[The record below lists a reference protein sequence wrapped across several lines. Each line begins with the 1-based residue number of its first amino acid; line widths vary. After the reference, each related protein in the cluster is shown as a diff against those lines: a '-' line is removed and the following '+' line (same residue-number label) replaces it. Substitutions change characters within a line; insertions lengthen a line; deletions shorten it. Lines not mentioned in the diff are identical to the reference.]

1 MKKLLLIFFIFILNS
16 CQTPLGGAK
25 DVENID
31 PEERPGIESIEAGL
45 WMQMNNY
52 EEQLKTSGS
61 RVKDKNLDKYL
72 KDLLCA
78 LTVYCKDIRVYVLD
92 IPYFN
97 AFMAPNGMMVVWTGL
112 LLRVGNEAQL
122 AAVIGHE
129 AGHYIRRHSLKA
141 WLDAKARTDLMAIL
155 SIGLA
160 VGGVPGGG
168 DIFNISQLLQ
178 AGIMAKHSRDNEREA
193 DEIGLDSLIKAGYD
207 PDEAPKI
214 WENILKEMELGENK
228 NPPAFFS
235 SHPNPKE
242 RIKNLFNFKTL
253 NKRISYKSN
262 GKLIIVFDYLNTVP
276 LNLYFTPDVIS
287 QDILSITSVINRL
300 DKSIRKDTILRL
312 NRSFYKEVFGI
323 KYFNLLKDIGITI
336 DDGKKSMSKLIK
348 EARLCLFTYDST
360 GFLENYIY
368 NIPSIIFSNKN
379 YLNVINNEFY
389 PKYKELQKNEILFD
403 EEENLTKHINSKWN

>member
-1 MKKLLLIFFIFILNS
+1 MKKLLLIFLIFILNS
-16 CQTPLGGAK
+16 CQIPLGGAK
-25 DVENID
+25 DVKNIE
-31 PEERPGIESIEAGL
+31 PEERPNIESIEAGL
-45 WMQMNNY
+45 WMQMDNY
-52 EEQLKTSGS
+52 EEKLKTSGS
-61 RVKDKNLDKYL
+61 RLKDKNLDKYL
-72 KDLLCA
+72 KDILCN
-78 LTVYCKDIRVYVLD
+78 LTEYRQDIRVYVQD

-141 WLDAKARTDLMAIL
+141 WLDAKTRTDLMAIV

-228 NPPAFFS
+228 NPPAFFA

-242 RIKNLFNFKTL
+242 RIKNLKEQTKKYSDIKRNH
-253 NKRISYKSN
+253 NKENLKNIISPHTKN
-262 GKLIIVFDYLNTVP
+262 WIKNEIRTNNKIE
-276 LNLYFTPDVIS
+276 
-287 QDILSITSVINRL
+287 QTS
-300 DKSIRKDTILRL
+300 
-312 NRSFYKEVFGI
+312 F
-323 KYFNLLKDIGITI
+323 
-336 DDGKKSMSKLIK
+336 
-348 EARLCLFTYDST
+348 
-360 GFLENYIY
+360 
-368 NIPSIIFSNKN
+368 IFSNFFDNKEDSHLLKF
-379 YLNVINNEFY
+379 YQGEIYRLKKEEKNNE
-389 PKYKELQKNEILFD
+389 KAIELYKESI
-403 EEENLTKHINSKWN
+403 EENDNFPDVYRELGLLLLKEEKKDEARKNLEKYVTLAPNAKDVEIVKSYIK

>member
-112 LLRVGNEAQL
+112 LLRVENEAQL
-122 AAVIGHE
+122 SAVIGHE
-129 AGHYIRRHSLKA
+129 AGHYIKRHSLKA
-141 WLDAKARTDLMAIL
+141 WLDAKARTDLMALL

-168 DIFNISQLLQ
+168 SIFNVTQLLQ
-178 AGIMAKHSRDNEREA
+178 VGIMAKHSRDNEREA
-193 DEIGLDSLIKAGYD
+193 DEIGLDALIKAGYD
-207 PDEAPKI
+207 PDEAPKV
-214 WENILKEMELGENK
+214 WENIIKEMELGENK
-228 NPPAFFS
+228 KPPAFLA

-242 RIKNLFNFKTL
+242 RIKNLQEQTKGYSKIERKKNKENLKKIIHPYLKKWIRNEIRVNNKIEQTEFVFSKVFNDT
-253 NKRISYKSN
+253 N
-262 GKLIIVFDYLNTVP
+262 
-276 LNLYFTPDVIS
+276 NLYLLKFYQGEIYRLKKDEEKNKKAIKLYRDSIKENKDFPDVYRE
-287 QDILSITSVINRL
+287 LGL
-300 DKSIRKDTILRL
+300 L
-312 NRSFYKEVFGI
+312 
-323 KYFNLLKDIGITI
+323 LLK
-336 DDGKKSMSKLIK
+336 
-348 EARLCLFTYDST
+348 E
-360 GFLENYIY
+360 
-368 NIPSIIFSNKN
+368 NKN
-379 YLNVINNEFY
+379 NEAKEKLK
-389 PKYKELQKNEILFD
+389 KYVDLAPNAKDVEIV
-403 EEENLTKHINSKWN
+403 KSYIK

>member
-25 DVENID
+25 DVENIK
-31 PEERPGIESIEAGL
+31 PEERPDIESVEAGL

-112 LLRVGNEAQL
+112 LLRAENEAQL
-122 AAVIGHE
+122 SAVIGHE

-141 WLDAKARTDLMAIL
+141 WLDAKARTDLMALL

-168 DIFNISQLLQ
+168 SIFNVTQLLQ
-178 AGIMAKHSRDNEREA
+178 VGIMAKHSRDNEREA
-193 DEIGLDSLIKAGYD
+193 DEIGLDALIKAGYD
-207 PDEAPKI
+207 PDEAPKV
-214 WENILKEMELGENK
+214 WENIIKEMELGENK
-228 NPPAFFS
+228 KPPAFLA

-242 RIKNLFNFKTL
+242 RIKNLQEQTKGYSKIERKKNKENLKKIIHPYLKKWIRNEIRVNNKIEQTEFVFSKVFNDT
-253 NKRISYKSN
+253 N
-262 GKLIIVFDYLNTVP
+262 
-276 LNLYFTPDVIS
+276 NLY
-287 QDILSITSVINRL
+287 
-300 DKSIRKDTILRL
+300 
-312 NRSFYKEVFGI
+312 
-323 KYFNLLKDIGITI
+323 LLKFYQGEIYRL
-336 DDGKKSMSKLIK
+336 KKDEEKNKKAIKLYRDSIK
-348 EARLCLFTYDST
+348 ENKDFPDAYRELGL
-360 GFLENYIY
+360 LLLKE
-368 NIPSIIFSNKN
+368 NKN
-379 YLNVINNEFY
+379 NEAKEKLK
-389 PKYKELQKNEILFD
+389 KYVDLAPNAKDVEIV
-403 EEENLTKHINSKWN
+403 KSYIK

>member
-61 RVKDKNLDKYL
+61 RVKDKKLDKYL
-72 KDLLCA
+72 KDLLCT

-112 LLRVGNEAQL
+112 LLRAENEAQL
-122 AAVIGHE
+122 SAVIGHE

-141 WLDAKARTDLMAIL
+141 WLDAKARTDLMALL

-168 DIFNISQLLQ
+168 SIFNVTQLLQ
-178 AGIMAKHSRDNEREA
+178 VGIMAKHSRDNEREA
-193 DEIGLDSLIKAGYD
+193 DEIGLDALIKAGYD
-207 PDEAPKI
+207 PDEAPKV
-214 WENILKEMELGENK
+214 WENIIKEMELGENK
-228 NPPAFFS
+228 KPPAFLA

-242 RIKNLFNFKTL
+242 RIKNLKQQTKRYSKIERKKNKENLKKIIHPYLKKWIRNEIRVNNKIEQTEFVFSKVFNDT
-253 NKRISYKSN
+253 N
-262 GKLIIVFDYLNTVP
+262 
-276 LNLYFTPDVIS
+276 NLY
-287 QDILSITSVINRL
+287 
-300 DKSIRKDTILRL
+300 
-312 NRSFYKEVFGI
+312 
-323 KYFNLLKDIGITI
+323 LLKFYQGEIYRL
-336 DDGKKSMSKLIK
+336 KKDEEKNKKAIKLYRDSIK
-348 EARLCLFTYDST
+348 ENKDFPDAYRELGL
-360 GFLENYIY
+360 LLLKE
-368 NIPSIIFSNKN
+368 NKN
-379 YLNVINNEFY
+379 NEAKEKLK
-389 PKYKELQKNEILFD
+389 KYVDLAPNAKDVEIV
-403 EEENLTKHINSKWN
+403 KSYIK

>member
-72 KDLLCA
+72 KDLLCT

-112 LLRVGNEAQL
+112 LLRAENEAQL
-122 AAVIGHE
+122 SAVIGHE

-141 WLDAKARTDLMAIL
+141 WLDAKARTDLMALL

-168 DIFNISQLLQ
+168 SIFNVTQLLQ
-178 AGIMAKHSRDNEREA
+178 VGIMAKHSRDNEREA
-193 DEIGLDSLIKAGYD
+193 DEIGLDALIKAGYD
-207 PDEAPKI
+207 PDEAPKV
-214 WENILKEMELGENK
+214 WENIIKEMELGENK
-228 NPPAFFS
+228 KPPAFLA

-242 RIKNLFNFKTL
+242 RIKNLEQQTKRYSKIERKKNKENLKKIIHPYLKKWIRNEIRVNNKIEQTEFVFSKVFNDT
-253 NKRISYKSN
+253 N
-262 GKLIIVFDYLNTVP
+262 
-276 LNLYFTPDVIS
+276 NLY
-287 QDILSITSVINRL
+287 
-300 DKSIRKDTILRL
+300 
-312 NRSFYKEVFGI
+312 
-323 KYFNLLKDIGITI
+323 LLKFYQGEIYRL
-336 DDGKKSMSKLIK
+336 KKDEEKNKKAIKLYRDSIK
-348 EARLCLFTYDST
+348 ENKDFPDAYRELGL
-360 GFLENYIY
+360 LLLKE
-368 NIPSIIFSNKN
+368 NKN
-379 YLNVINNEFY
+379 NEAKEKLK
-389 PKYKELQKNEILFD
+389 KYVDLAPNAKDVEIV
-403 EEENLTKHINSKWN
+403 KSYIK

>member
-25 DVENID
+25 NVENIK
-31 PEERPGIESIEAGL
+31 PEERPSIESVEAGL

-72 KDLLCA
+72 KDLLCT

-112 LLRVGNEAQL
+112 LLRVENEAQL
-122 AAVIGHE
+122 SAVIGHE
-129 AGHYIRRHSLKA
+129 AGHYIKRHSLKA
-141 WLDAKARTDLMAIL
+141 WLDAKARTDLMALL

-168 DIFNISQLLQ
+168 NIFNITQLLQ

-193 DEIGLDSLIKAGYD
+193 DEIGLDALIKAGYD
-207 PDEAPKI
+207 PDEAPKV
-214 WENILKEMELGENK
+214 WENIIKEMELGENK
-228 NPPAFFS
+228 KPPAFLA

-242 RIKNLFNFKTL
+242 RIKNLEKQTKKYAKIERKK
-253 NKRISYKSN
+253 NKENLKKIIQPYLKKWIRNEIRVNNKIEQTEFVLETIFEDNKNKYLLKFYKGEVYRLRGNIENNYDKAIDYYNESIKAKKDFPN
-262 GKLIIVFDYLNTVP
+262 VYRELGLLQLKKEKNNEAKKNLKKYLELAKNPKDEPIIKSYLN
-276 LNLYFTPDVIS
+276 
-287 QDILSITSVINRL
+287 
-300 DKSIRKDTILRL
+300 
-312 NRSFYKEVFGI
+312 
-323 KYFNLLKDIGITI
+323 
-336 DDGKKSMSKLIK
+336 
-348 EARLCLFTYDST
+348 
-360 GFLENYIY
+360 
-368 NIPSIIFSNKN
+368 
-379 YLNVINNEFY
+379 
-389 PKYKELQKNEILFD
+389 
-403 EEENLTKHINSKWN
+403 

>member
-1 MKKLLLIFFIFILNS
+1 MKKLLLIFLIFILNS

-25 DVENID
+25 DVKNIE
-31 PEERPGIESIEAGL
+31 PEERPNIESIEAGL
-45 WMQMNNY
+45 WMQMDNY
-52 EEQLKTSGS
+52 EEKLKTSGS
-61 RVKDKNLDKYL
+61 RLKDKNLDKYL
-72 KDLLCA
+72 KDILCN
-78 LTVYCKDIRVYVLD
+78 LTEYCQDIRVYVQD

-207 PDEAPKI
+207 PDEAPKV
-214 WENILKEMELGENK
+214 WENIIKEMELGENK
-228 NPPAFFS
+228 NPPAFFA

-242 RIKNLFNFKTL
+242 RIKNLKEQTKKYSDIKRNH
-253 NKRISYKSN
+253 NKENLKNIISPHTKN
-262 GKLIIVFDYLNTVP
+262 WIKNEIRTNNKIE
-276 LNLYFTPDVIS
+276 
-287 QDILSITSVINRL
+287 QTS
-300 DKSIRKDTILRL
+300 
-312 NRSFYKEVFGI
+312 F
-323 KYFNLLKDIGITI
+323 
-336 DDGKKSMSKLIK
+336 
-348 EARLCLFTYDST
+348 
-360 GFLENYIY
+360 
-368 NIPSIIFSNKN
+368 IFSNFFDNKEDSHLLKF
-379 YLNVINNEFY
+379 YQGEIYRLKKEEKNNE
-389 PKYKELQKNEILFD
+389 KAIELYKESI
-403 EEENLTKHINSKWN
+403 EENDNFPDVYRELGLLLLKEEKKDEARKNLEKYVTLAPNAKDVEIVKSYIK

>member
-61 RVKDKNLDKYL
+61 RVKDKKLDKYL
-72 KDLLCA
+72 KDLLCT

-112 LLRVGNEAQL
+112 LLRVENEAQL
-122 AAVIGHE
+122 SAVIGHE
-129 AGHYIRRHSLKA
+129 AGHYIKRHSLKA
-141 WLDAKARTDLMAIL
+141 WLDAKARTDLMALL

-168 DIFNISQLLQ
+168 SIFNVTQLLQ
-178 AGIMAKHSRDNEREA
+178 VGIMAKHSRDNEREA
-193 DEIGLDSLIKAGYD
+193 DEIGLDALIKAGYD
-207 PDEAPKI
+207 PDEAPKV
-214 WENILKEMELGENK
+214 WENIIKEMELGENK
-228 NPPAFFS
+228 KPPAFLA

-242 RIKNLFNFKTL
+242 RIKNLQEQTKGYSKIERKKNKENLKKIIHPYLKKWIRNEIRVNNKIEQTEFVFSKVFNDT
-253 NKRISYKSN
+253 N
-262 GKLIIVFDYLNTVP
+262 
-276 LNLYFTPDVIS
+276 NLYLLKFYQGEIYRLKKDEEKNKKAIKLYRDSIKENKDFPDVYRE
-287 QDILSITSVINRL
+287 LGL
-300 DKSIRKDTILRL
+300 L
-312 NRSFYKEVFGI
+312 
-323 KYFNLLKDIGITI
+323 LLK
-336 DDGKKSMSKLIK
+336 
-348 EARLCLFTYDST
+348 E
-360 GFLENYIY
+360 
-368 NIPSIIFSNKN
+368 NKN
-379 YLNVINNEFY
+379 NEAKEKLK
-389 PKYKELQKNEILFD
+389 KYVDLAPNAKDVEIV
-403 EEENLTKHINSKWN
+403 KSYIK

>member
-1 MKKLLLIFFIFILNS
+1 MKKLLLIFLIFILNS

-25 DVENID
+25 DVKNIE
-31 PEERPGIESIEAGL
+31 PEERPNIESIEAGL
-45 WMQMNNY
+45 WMQMDNY
-52 EEQLKTSGS
+52 EDKLKTSGS
-61 RVKDKNLDKYL
+61 RLKDKNLDKYL
-72 KDLLCA
+72 KDILCN
-78 LTVYCKDIRVYVLD
+78 LTEYCQDIRVYVQD
-92 IPYFN
+92 IPHFN

-112 LLRVGNEAQL
+112 LLRVENEAQL

-242 RIKNLFNFKTL
+242 RIKNLKEQTKKYSDIKRNH
-253 NKRISYKSN
+253 NKENLKNIISPHTKN
-262 GKLIIVFDYLNTVP
+262 WIKNEIRTNNKIE
-276 LNLYFTPDVIS
+276 
-287 QDILSITSVINRL
+287 QTS
-300 DKSIRKDTILRL
+300 
-312 NRSFYKEVFGI
+312 F
-323 KYFNLLKDIGITI
+323 
-336 DDGKKSMSKLIK
+336 
-348 EARLCLFTYDST
+348 
-360 GFLENYIY
+360 
-368 NIPSIIFSNKN
+368 IFSNFFDNKEDSHLLKF
-379 YLNVINNEFY
+379 YQGEIYRLKKEEKNNE
-389 PKYKELQKNEILFD
+389 KAIELYKESI
-403 EEENLTKHINSKWN
+403 EENDNFPDVYRELGLLLLKEEKKDEARKNLEKYVTLAPNAKDVEIVKSYIK

>member
-25 DVENID
+25 DVENIK
-31 PEERPGIESIEAGL
+31 PEERPGIESVEAGL

-72 KDLLCA
+72 KDLLCT

-112 LLRVGNEAQL
+112 LLRAENEAQL
-122 AAVIGHE
+122 SAVIGHE

-141 WLDAKARTDLMAIL
+141 WLDAKARTDLMALL

-168 DIFNISQLLQ
+168 DIFNITQLLQ

-193 DEIGLDSLIKAGYD
+193 DEIGLDALIKAGYD
-207 PDEAPKI
+207 PDEAPKV
-214 WENILKEMELGENK
+214 WENIIKEMELGENK
-228 NPPAFFS
+228 KPPAFLA

-242 RIKNLFNFKTL
+242 RIKNLVQQTKRYSKIERKKNKENLKKIIHPYLKKWIRNEIRVNNKIEQTEFVFSKVFNDT
-253 NKRISYKSN
+253 N
-262 GKLIIVFDYLNTVP
+262 
-276 LNLYFTPDVIS
+276 NLYLLKFYQGEIYRLKKDEEKNKKAIKLYRDSIKENKDFPDVYRE
-287 QDILSITSVINRL
+287 LGL
-300 DKSIRKDTILRL
+300 L
-312 NRSFYKEVFGI
+312 
-323 KYFNLLKDIGITI
+323 LLK
-336 DDGKKSMSKLIK
+336 
-348 EARLCLFTYDST
+348 E
-360 GFLENYIY
+360 
-368 NIPSIIFSNKN
+368 NKN
-379 YLNVINNEFY
+379 NEAKEKLK
-389 PKYKELQKNEILFD
+389 KYVDLAPNAKDVEIV
-403 EEENLTKHINSKWN
+403 KSYIK

>member
-112 LLRVGNEAQL
+112 LLRVENEAQL
-122 AAVIGHE
+122 SAVIGHE
-129 AGHYIRRHSLKA
+129 AGHYIKRHSLKA
-141 WLDAKARTDLMAIL
+141 WLDAKARTDLMALL

-168 DIFNISQLLQ
+168 DIFNITQLLQ

-193 DEIGLDSLIKAGYD
+193 DEIGLDALIKAGYD
-207 PDEAPKI
+207 PDEAPKV
-214 WENILKEMELGENK
+214 WENIIKEMELGENK
-228 NPPAFFS
+228 KPPAFLA

-242 RIKNLFNFKTL
+242 RIKNLEQQTKRYSKIERKKNKENLKKIIHPYLKKWIRNEIRVNNKIEQTEFVFSKVFNDT
-253 NKRISYKSN
+253 N
-262 GKLIIVFDYLNTVP
+262 
-276 LNLYFTPDVIS
+276 NLYLLKFYQGEIYRLKKDEEKNKKAIKLYRDSIKENKDFPDVYRE
-287 QDILSITSVINRL
+287 LGL
-300 DKSIRKDTILRL
+300 L
-312 NRSFYKEVFGI
+312 
-323 KYFNLLKDIGITI
+323 LLK
-336 DDGKKSMSKLIK
+336 
-348 EARLCLFTYDST
+348 E
-360 GFLENYIY
+360 
-368 NIPSIIFSNKN
+368 NKN
-379 YLNVINNEFY
+379 NEAKEKLK
-389 PKYKELQKNEILFD
+389 KYVDLAPNAKDVEIV
-403 EEENLTKHINSKWN
+403 KSYIK